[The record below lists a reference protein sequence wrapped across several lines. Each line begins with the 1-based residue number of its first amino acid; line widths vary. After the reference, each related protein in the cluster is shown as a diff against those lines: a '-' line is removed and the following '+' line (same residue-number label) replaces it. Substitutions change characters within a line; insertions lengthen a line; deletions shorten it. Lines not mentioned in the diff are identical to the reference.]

1 MKKILVTGSNGQLGN
16 SIRKLEGNFPEYSF
30 VYTDVADL
38 DITKWDEVEA
48 FFKEGNF
55 TDVVNCAAYTAVDKA
70 EKEYDLAYL
79 INATGPA
86 NLAKASKQFDCK
98 FIHVS
103 TDYVF
108 NGKAYQPYVEEDQAN
123 PPSAYGKSKLAGE
136 KLVLQEGQGVAIIRT
151 SWLYS
156 EFGNNF
162 IKTMM
167 KYGAERDELRV
178 VYDQIGTPTYAGD
191 LAEAILKIIQSEK
204 EMPEN
209 EIYHF
214 SNEGVVSWYD
224 FAREIMDAAK
234 IKCKISPILSVEYP
248 LPAPRPYFSV
258 LNKAKIKSSFQ
269 IEIPYWKDSMLK
281 CIDLLLANR

>member
-1 MKKILVTGSNGQLGN
+1 MRKVLVTGSNGQLGN
-16 SIRKLEGNFPEYSF
+16 SIRKMEAYYPTYSF

-38 DITKWDEVEA
+38 DITKRDEVEA
-48 FFKEGNF
+48 FFKAGGF

-70 EKEYDLAYL
+70 EEEYDLAYL

-86 NLAKASKQFDCK
+86 NLAKASKQFHCK

-108 NGKAYQPYVEEDQAN
+108 DGKAYQPYVEDDPAN
-123 PPSAYGKSKLAGE
+123 PPSAYGKSKLEGE
-136 KLVLQEGQGVAIIRT
+136 KLVLQQGQGTVIIRT
-151 SWLYS
+151 SCIYS

-167 KYGAERDELRV
+167 KYGAEREELRV

-191 LAEAILKIIQSEK
+191 LAEAIMKIIQNEK
-204 EMPEN
+204 ETLKN
-209 EIYHF
+209 EVYHF

-234 IKCKISPILSVEYP
+234 IECRISPILSVEYP

-281 CIDLLLANR
+281 CMDLLLAKG